1 MLSLKRIILALI
13 IFTGLVTAPV
23 AGADRIK
30 DLTDV
35 AGVRTNKLVGFG
47 LVVGLQGS
55 GDGKDLPLTA
65 QALKTMLSGLGVS
78 VDGPVSDYDLGDQM
92 ASLAAQNAKKE
103 LKVEN
108 VAAVMITAE
117 LPPFA
122 KPGQRVDINV
132 SAIGVAESLRGG
144 TLVMTQL
151 KGVDGETYALAQGPL
166 TVTGI
171 TADAAGSSIQIGVP
185 TSGRIPNGAT
195 VERMVKTP
203 FEDSDHIVLNIREVD
218 FSTSN
223 AVTEAINLAFGPGVA
238 HAIDAVSIA
247 VQAPMDSSQ
256 RVTFLSMIENLEVT
270 PGEPP
275 ARVVINSRTG
285 TAVINRNVKVTAVAV
300 THGTISVSISATNE
314 VSQPNPLSDGET
326 VGIQNADI
334 EVSEPNNKMFLFQ
347 PGVDLRQIV
356 DAVNQVGASP
366 SALIAI
372 LEALKTSGS
381 LRAELVVI

>member
-1 MLSLKRIILALI
+1 MLLS
-13 IFTGLVTAPV
+13 TLVTALL
-23 AGADRIK
+23 ATSTAAADRIK

-35 AGVRTNKLVGFG
+35 AGVRANKLIGFG

-92 ASLAAQNAKKE
+92 AALAAQNAKKE
-103 LKVEN
+103 MKLEN
-108 VAAVMITAE
+108 VAAVIVTAE

-122 KPGQRVDINV
+122 KPGQRIDVNV
-132 SAIGVAESLRGG
+132 AAIGVAESLRGG
-144 TLVMTQL
+144 SLIMTQL
-151 KGVDGETYALAQGPL
+151 RGVDGQTYALAQGAM

-171 TADAAGSSIQIGVP
+171 SADAAGSSIQIGVP
-185 TSGRIPNGAT
+185 TAGRIPNGAT
-195 VERMVKTP
+195 VERRVETP
-203 FEDSDHIVLNIREVD
+203 FDSADHIVLNVRDVD

-223 AVTEAINLAFGPGVA
+223 AITEAINLAFGPGVA
-238 HAIDAVSIA
+238 SAIDGVSIA
-247 VQAPMDSSQ
+247 VMAPQDSSQ
-256 RVTFLSMIENLEVT
+256 RVTFLSMIENLDVT
-270 PGEPP
+270 PGEPS

-300 THGTISVSISATNE
+300 THGAISVSISATNE
-314 VSQPNPLSDGET
+314 VSQPGPFADGET
-326 VGIQNADI
+326 VGVQNADI
-334 EVSEPNNKMFLFQ
+334 AVTEPNNKMFLFQ
-347 PGVDLRQIV
+347 PGVDLREIV

-366 SALIAI
+366 SSLIAI
-372 LEALKTSGS
+372 LEALKSSGS